1 MKEIE
6 FSKKKLSMRYSI
18 AFWVLIV
25 LNVGIIPFNDDYL
38 FIILNMIYALIMIP
52 VMINAMKRFKAY
64 FSGIK
69 ILNDEELKVSFFHN
83 NKDDIVF
90 NVRQAKLAITDNEIQ
105 FSDTV
110 NETLIGVAKSAYLV
124 RKEDWALLLNFVQGN
139 INWLAKEYPQSSD

>member
-38 FIILNMIYALIMIP
+38 FIILNTIYALIMIP
-52 VMINAMKRFKAY
+52 VMINAMKRFKTH
-64 FSGIK
+64 FSVIK
-69 ILNDEELKVSFFHN
+69 ILNNEELKVSFFHN

-105 FSDTV
+105 FT
-110 NETLIGVAKSAYLV
+110 NIMNGELIGVAKSAYLV
-124 RKEDWALLLNFVQGN
+124 RKEDWDLLLYFVQDKG
-139 INWLAKEYPQSSD
+139 SGGSDIGD

>member
-38 FIILNMIYALIMIP
+38 FIILNTIYALIMIP
-52 VMINAMKRFKAY
+52 VMINAMKRFKTY
-64 FSGIK
+64 FSVIK
-69 ILNDEELKVSFFHN
+69 ILNYEELKVSFFHN

-90 NVRQAKLAITDNEIQ
+90 NVRQVKLAITDNEMQ
-105 FSDTV
+105 FTNTV
-110 NETLIGVAKSAYLV
+110 NGELIGVAKSAYLV
-124 RKEDWALLLNFVQGN
+124 RKENWDLLLNFVQGN
-139 INWLAKEYPQSSD
+139 GSGGSDIGD